1 MQIRVR
7 SGAIYT
13 KRRRLGVID
22 STIVALDEHLKALLS
37 LSKRMAPKTVL
48 PV

>member
-13 KRRRLGVID
+13 KRRRLEVFD
-22 STIVALDEHLKALLS
+22 LTIVAFDEHLEVFLL
-37 LSKRMAPKTVL
+37 LSKRMAPKAVL

>member
-13 KRRRLGVID
+13 KRRRLGVSD
-22 STIVALDEHLKALLS
+22 STIVAFAEHPETFLS
-37 LSKRMAPKTVL
+37 ISKRMASKAVL